1 MTFLA
6 PERLWLF
13 AVLLVLAAAY
23 VVLRRRRRREAVTF
37 PNALL
42 LSSVMK
48 RRFAWRRHVP
58 AAAAVLALAA
68 GIVGIARPATAEQ
81 VPRAGE
87 VMLAI
92 DISGSMAATDV
103 TPTRLKAAVTAATG
117 FVHDAPPNLRI
128 GLVVFSD
135 RATVLATPTT
145 DRAAVTGALAT
156 LRPGPGTAAGEG
168 LYAALH
174 ALGPTKTTGSKPAA
188 AVVLLAD
195 GASTVGRSLAD
206 AAQAAKQQGVPV
218 DTVAFGTSHGTVRLG
233 GQTVAVPVETTALHQ
248 VATTTGGKF
257 EAAASSQQLRSV
269 YEEVG
274 HGVGFETRYTEF
286 VHLLTG
292 VAVALLLVASALA
305 LLWMPRLA

>member
-13 AVLLVLAAAY
+13 AVLLLLAAAY
-23 VVLRRRRRREAVTF
+23 LVLQRRRRRDAVTF

-42 LSSVMK
+42 LSSVLTQ
-48 RRFAWRRHVP
+48 RFAWRRHLP
-58 AAAAVLALAA
+58 AAAVSLALAA
-68 GIVGIARPATAEQ
+68 GILGIARPATAEQ

-103 TPTRLKAAVTAATG
+103 TPTRLKAAVKAATG
-117 FVHDAPPNLRI
+117 FVQDAPPNLRI

-135 RATVLATPTT
+135 RATVLATPTK
-145 DRAAVTGALAT
+145 DRAAVTGALKT
-156 LRPGPGTAAGEG
+156 LAPGPGTAAGEG

-174 ALGPTKTTGSKPAA
+174 ALGPTKVTGSKPPA

-195 GASTVGRSLAD
+195 GASTVGRSLTE

-218 DTVAFGTSHGTVRLG
+218 DTVAFGTSRGTVQLG
-233 GQTVAVPVETTALHQ
+233 GQTVPVPVETAALRQ
-248 VATTTGGKF
+248 VATATGGQF
-257 EAAASSQQLRSV
+257 QAAASSQQLRSV
-269 YEEVG
+269 YDEVG